1 MLRLPPRSTR
11 TDTLFPYTTL
21 FLSGLAAQGVVADPA
36 VEIVVAVAAVEL
48 VVVGTTEEGVVA
60 GTAVEGVVALVAE
73 DQVLAAQGLGDVA
86 GVAVDDVVA
95 RSAVEGVVA
104 DVLVVDR
111 KRVVKGTI
119 VQVRVDLGGGV
130 AYTYQHKQCRIP
142 KKKNCN

>member
-73 DQVLAAQGLGDVA
+73 DQVRAAQGPGDVV
-86 GVAVDDVVA
+86 GVAVADVVA

-104 DVLVVDR
+104 DVLAVGQADGCTVA
-111 KRVVKGTI
+111 TA
-119 VQVRVDLGGGV
+119 GV
-130 AYTYQHKQCRIP
+130 AGTGAPARP
-142 KKKNCN
+142 TSRGRGTA

>member
-48 VVVGTTEEGVVA
+48 VVVGTTEEGFVA

-73 DQVLAAQGLGDVA
+73 DQVLAAQGLGDVV

-95 RSAVEGVVA
+95 RSAVAGVVA
-104 DVLVVDR
+104 DVLVVVPGDGDR
-111 KRVVKGTI
+111 KSTRLHSSHACASRMPSRACTKT
-119 VQVRVDLGGGV
+119 Q
-130 AYTYQHKQCRIP
+130 
-142 KKKNCN
+142 